1 MKAIVDKNG
10 NIYNRF
16 DRTNEIE
23 YIKKDYNYMPVTA
36 LPGRPI
42 TKSFWDNLYAID
54 SLDLKQPVINVN
66 KSHTFNFTK

>member
-23 YIKKDYNYMPVTA
+23 YIKKIIIICQ
-36 LPGRPI
+36 LL
-42 TKSFWDNLYAID
+42 LYQI
-54 SLDLKQPVINVN
+54 SQ
-66 KSHTFNFTK
+66 